1 MESAGVCSMSENTGQ
16 TQGGAKPII
25 IRGRITKIDAE
36 KFKDAP
42 IAGIELGVEFDSVTS
57 NGVFLEVRF
66 TYHAFYKEDV
76 GRITMAGFLMFEMD
90 ELTAKRLSD
99 KFAADREFDPSFMES
114 VVNNINYKCSTE
126 AIFPAKILELTAPIV
141 PPRIGLRKPP
151 GMAQAAQN
159 AKRQNAQAAKPA
171 EETPAAVP
179 LSSVPPQQ
187 PPMIGKPD
195 GGSPLGSPKSPFPF
209 PPSMPPSFKS

>member
-1 MESAGVCSMSENTGQ
+1 MSENTGQ

-25 IRGRITKIDAE
+25 VRGRITKIDAE

-42 IAGIELGVEFDSVTS
+42 IAGIELGVEFDGVTS
-57 NGVFLEVRF
+57 NGAFLEIKF
-66 TYHAFYKEDV
+66 TYHAFYKEDI

-90 ELTAKRLSD
+90 EVTAKRMSD
-99 KFAADREFDPSFMES
+99 KFAADREFEPSFMES

-159 AKRQNAQAAKPA
+159 AQNAQRQGAQGPKPA
-171 EETPAAVP
+171 DSPVAVPISSITPPQPPAA
-179 LSSVPPQQ
+179 
-187 PPMIGKPD
+187 GKPNS
-195 GGSPLGSPKSPFPF
+195 GSPTGAPKSPFPF